1 MRNGMK
7 LWLNLFVICCG
18 LTLFSGC
25 RYITDLFSSPD
36 DGSGFDTQAVYVE
49 DGEPRIVA
57 GLTLRISV
65 SASGAS
71 AVQEGQKEVDTNGE
85 ILMPLIGKVKCEGMT
100 LLDLQEKLASLYK
113 AYFIEPEVSCSFAY
127 VANSNMKSPWG
138 TVLVMG
144 SVGHPGPVN
153 MPSTRDLT
161 VVRALMLAS
170 NATALADKSR
180 IRVTRRQK
188 DGSLK
193 KFIVD
198 IEKIGKEGRSE
209 MDILL
214 KPGDVIWVPESW
226 Y

>member
-1 MRNGMK
+1 M
-7 LWLNLFVICCG
+7 
-18 LTLFSGC
+18 
-25 RYITDLFSSPD
+25 
-36 DGSGFDTQAVYVE
+36 AV
-49 DGEPRIVA
+49 A
-57 GLTLRISV
+57 TF
-65 SASGAS
+65 A

-100 LLDLQEKLASLYK
+100 LVDLQEKLASLYK
-113 AYFIEPEVSCSFAY
+113 AYFIEPQVSCSFAY

-170 NATALADKSR
+170 NATPLADKSR

-193 KFIVD
+193 RFIVD